1 MRVPRVRITR
11 KRRVEGMKEQAYYM
25 SEYKRYVPTVT
36 ELVCGLCVI
45 CMGFGFAGL
54 IISHFFGE

>member
-1 MRVPRVRITR
+1 MNTL
-11 KRRVEGMKEQAYYM
+11 
-25 SEYKRYVPTVT
+25 KRYTPTLA

-54 IISHFFGE
+54 VLSHFFGE

>member
-11 KRRVEGMKEQAYYM
+11 KRRREGDERLNDMNTL
-25 SEYKRYVPTVT
+25 KRYTPTLA